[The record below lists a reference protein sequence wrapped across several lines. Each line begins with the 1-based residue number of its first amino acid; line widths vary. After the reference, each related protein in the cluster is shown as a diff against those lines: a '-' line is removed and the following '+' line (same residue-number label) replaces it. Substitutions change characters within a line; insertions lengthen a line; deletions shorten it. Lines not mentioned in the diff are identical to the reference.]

1 MTPTNSPR
9 FNYKR
14 NLGRQVEIRLVRA
27 DSTHENHFVPQF
39 RLVGRTPFH
48 PWHAFRQ
55 YCTTGSRLLRPGSH
69 PTLGKWHEIALYVSD
84 KDSGEAQ
91 VEYLRNKFHTVG
103 DIYDYFVAEGLE
115 QQRYDLEQ
123 FLKFK
128 KESYIP
134 KVFR

>member
-14 NLGRQVEIRLVRA
+14 NLGRKVEIRLVRA
-27 DSTHENHFVPQF
+27 DSSHENHFVPQF

-55 YCTTGSRLLRPGSH
+55 YCPTGSRLLRPGSH
-69 PTLGKWHEIALYVSD
+69 QTLGKWHKIVLYVSG

-91 VEYLRNKFHTVG
+91 LEYIRDTFHTVG
-103 DIYDYFVAEGLE
+103 DIYNAFVSAGLE
-115 QQRYDLEQ
+115 KQQDDLER
-123 FLKFK
+123 FIKYR

-134 KVFR
+134 RVFR

>member
-14 NLGRQVEIRLVRA
+14 NLGRKVEIRLVRA
-27 DSTHENHFVPQF
+27 DSSHDNHFVPQF

-55 YCTTGSRLLRPGSH
+55 YCPTGSRLLRPGSH
-69 PTLGKWHEIALYVSD
+69 QTLGKWHEIVLYVSG

-91 VEYLRNKFHTVG
+91 LEYLRDNFHTVG
-103 DIYDYFVAEGLE
+103 DIYGAFVSPGLE
-115 QQRYDLEQ
+115 QQQDDLEQ
-123 FLKFK
+123 FLKYR

-134 KVFR
+134 RVFR